1 MLIKK
6 YLKKIL
12 PNTERIANDSSLSR
26 VSHYLINPLLWHINR
41 RSVAKGV
48 AIGLLIAFLPLPFQ
62 MLLAV
67 LLSIFFK
74 ANLPIAVVL
83 TWITNPLT
91 FLPINY
97 FIYKVGELFV
107 LNGDYHVVS
116 NFNFE
121 FKNKPWG
128 SIISQLLQ
136 WVHSAGKPFLVG
148 FPIVAVSASVLGFF
162 GVRLAWRLSIYW
174 RLKNKKRKAKQRGVA
189 LKE

>member
-41 RSVAKGV
+41 RSVPKGA
-48 AIGLLIAFLPLPFQ
+48 AIGLFIAFLPLPLQ
-62 MLLAV
+62 MLLAA
-67 LLSIFFK
+67 LLSIVFK

-107 LNGDYHVVS
+107 LNGGYHVVS
-116 NFNFE
+116 NFDFE
-121 FKNKPWG
+121 FENKSWG
-128 SIISQLLQ
+128 AIISQLSQ

-148 FPIVAVSASVLGFF
+148 LPIVAVSASILGYF
-162 GVRLAWRLSIYW
+162 GVRLMWRLSIYW
-174 RLKNKKRKAKQRGVA
+174 RIRNRKRKAHRSPS
-189 LKE
+189 